1 MNSYT
6 IRTDIWQMNLP
17 DDWEERKTADGKS
30 LYFESKD
37 GTKGMYIATW
47 SLASDDRRTAE
58 EVAGSFKAADLRALD
73 AMDGYAWQI
82 VNQVNRA
89 YGPACVAITDCLAS
103 EKRYRAV
110 GKILSAPPIVVK
122 ASFHDY
128 ACTDYQ
134 ASRDYFVAV
143 IDSLRFFVAED
154 EATPGTSP
162 E

>member
-1 MNSYT
+1 MDFYT

-17 DDWEERKTADGKS
+17 GDWEERKTADGKS
-30 LYFESKD
+30 LYFECKD

-82 VNQVNRA
+82 MNQVNRA
-89 YGPACVAITDCLAS
+89 NGPACVAITDCLAA
-103 EKRYRAV
+103 EKCYRSI

-128 ACTDYQ
+128 ACTDYPL
-134 ASRDYFVAV
+134 SHGYFVPI

-154 EATPGTSP
+154 EPASSASPG
-162 E
+162 